1 MPHYRVTLTTATE
14 TTESRHPDLT
24 SASALV
30 FRTLRALT
38 STARATT
45 FTRELERERAT
56 FRPLVAKNDHPGAP
70 EQAWT
75 LTVESAPARGVR
87 CPWFRHPDGAPCL
100 SIASHPDACSFGPT
114 AAALMYASSTVLPLR
129 DLALAVVPAV

>member
-24 SASALV
+24 SAAPLV

-45 FTRELERERAT
+45 FTRELERERAL
-56 FRPLVAKNDHPGAP
+56 FRPHVAKNDHPGAP

-75 LTVESAPARGVR
+75 LTVESTPARGAR
-87 CPWFRHPDGAPCL
+87 CPWYRHPDGAPCL
-100 SIASHPDACSFGPT
+100 MDAHHGDSCTFGPPP
-114 AAALMYASSTVLPLR
+114 AVLAFVSSGVLELE
-129 DLALAVVPAV
+129 ALARPPLSAV